1 MNNRH
6 AVILTGFMRNYDT
19 TLQSFFK
26 NIIADNKQVD
36 LFIATWDYVGTKIM
50 KKKIELTDGEKRDI
64 IIK

>member
-19 TLQSFFK
+19 TLKSYFK
-26 NIIADNKQVD
+26 NIIGDNKQVD

-50 KKKIELTDGEKRDI
+50 KIKKKN
-64 IIK
+64 